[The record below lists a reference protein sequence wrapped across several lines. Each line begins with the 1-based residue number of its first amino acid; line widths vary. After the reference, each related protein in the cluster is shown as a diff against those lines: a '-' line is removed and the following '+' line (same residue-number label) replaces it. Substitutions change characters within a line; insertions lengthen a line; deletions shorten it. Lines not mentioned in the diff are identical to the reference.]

1 MKPVAA
7 LFGRERQRRTLWAA
21 FVLLLPNLLG
31 FLIFTMGP
39 VVVSLGMS
47 FTDWNLARHTSGV
60 IPIRFVW
67 LQNYANM
74 LGFHRDPMSPPTR
87 FAGLWLAGFFALI
100 ALLLATLYALWRLR
114 RPRGLGDSNPSVLY
128 FAGVLVG
135 SCLLVSVLDSAWL
148 GTLAAQPRLG
158 VWWPVLKGAAG
169 ALGLGACARHLWTAH
184 EGGERL
190 RILLLSVAIGLVPAL
205 LVVIARVGRT
215 TFGYWQPNTPWFW
228 LYLYNTAYLMLGLP
242 FGIAGALGMAL
253 VLHRTAEVAGWRRRV
268 ILAGVAIGGGTLAVS
283 LLRAFCPGVS
293 VDFLALLLLLAAV
306 CALGVLFGT
315 TGFRTIFYLPSL
327 TMGVASYILWQKM
340 LNPEAGPI
348 NNFLR
353 WLFDTR
359 PFALLESLLRWW
371 DPSVRPDWQLVP
383 PEWLQSVA
391 WAKPALIFMGL
402 WGAVGSGTM
411 LLYLAALSNIPR
423 ELYEAAD
430 VDGAGRWQ
438 RFWAVTWP
446 QLAPTT
452 FFVVIMGCI
461 GGLQGGFEQARVMTN
476 GGPARS
482 TTTISYYLFTE
493 AFDLSNMGYAC
504 SIAWVLFALVFAL
517 TLINWHFGNQVMNY
531 E

>member
-1 MKPVAA
+1 MSR
-7 LFGRERQRRTLWAA
+7 LSRFFGKERHRKTLWAA
-21 FVLLLPNLLG
+21 LLLLMPNLLG
-31 FLIFTMGP
+31 FLVFTLGP
-39 VVVSLGMS
+39 VLVSLGMS
-47 FTDWNLARHTSGV
+47 FTDWNLARHTSGI
-60 IPIRFVW
+60 IPIEFVGFK
-67 LQNYANM
+67 NYTDM
-74 LGFHRDPMSPPTR
+74 LAFHRHPMSPPTR
-87 FAGLWLAGFFALI
+87 FPGLWLLGFLLLI
-100 ALLLATLYALWRLR
+100 VLLLATLYALWRLR
-114 RPRGLGDSNPSVLY
+114 RPRGLGDSNPGLLY
-128 FAGVLVG
+128 FAAVMVG
-135 SCLLVSVLDSAWL
+135 SCLLVSVIESAGL
-148 GTLAAQPRLG
+148 GTLAAHPRLG
-158 VWWPVLKGAAG
+158 VAWPIARLLVAALS
-169 ALGLGACARHLWTAH
+169 LGGCGWHLWAAH
-184 EGGERL
+184 AGRERL
-190 RILLLSVAIGLVPAL
+190 RILLLSLAILWLPGLLAL
-205 LVVIARVGRT
+205 ITGVGSE
-215 TFGYWQPNTPWFW
+215 TFSYWQPNTPWFW

-242 FGIAGALGMAL
+242 FGIAGALAMAL
-253 VLHRTAEVAGWRRRV
+253 ILHKTAEVSTWRRRNV
-268 ILAGVAIGGGTLAVS
+268 LAGVALVS
-283 LLRAFCPGVS
+283 GILLVSIARVKFPGMS
-293 VDFLALLLLLAAV
+293 VDFQALILLLAVV

-327 TMGVASYILWQKM
+327 TMGVASFILWQKM

-348 NNFLR
+348 NNFLH

-359 PFALLESLLRWW
+359 PFNLLEGFVRWW
-371 DPSVRPDWQLVP
+371 DPSLGPTWQLVP

-430 VDGAGRWQ
+430 VDGASRWQ
-438 RFWAVTWP
+438 RFWNVTWP

-452 FFVVIMGCI
+452 FFNVIMGCI

-504 SIAWVLFALVFAL
+504 AIAWVLFALVFIL
-517 TLINWHFGNQVMNY
+517 TIINWRFGNQVVNY

>member
-1 MKPVAA
+1 MK
-7 LFGRERQRRTLWAA
+7 LLGIFLGRERQRKTLWAA
-21 FVLLLPNLLG
+21 FLLLAPNLLG
-31 FLIFTMGP
+31 FLVFTLGP
-39 VVVSLGMS
+39 VLVSLGMS

-60 IPIRFVW
+60 IPIEFVG
-67 LQNYANM
+67 LKNYADM
-74 LGFHRDPMSPPTR
+74 LGFHRDPLSPPTR
-87 FAGLWLAGFFALI
+87 FAGMWLGGFFALI

-114 RPRGLGDSNPSVLY
+114 RPRGLGDSNPGLAY
-128 FAGVLVG
+128 FAALLAG
-135 SCLLVSVLDSAWL
+135 SCLLASVLESAWL
-148 GTLAAQPRLG
+148 GTLAAHPRLG
-158 VWWPVLKGAAG
+158 LAWPAARG
-169 ALGLGACARHLWTAH
+169 IVAALCLGACLWHLGAAH
-184 EGGERL
+184 EGTERI
-190 RILLLSVAIGLVPAL
+190 RILLLSFALFSLPGLL
-205 LVVIARVGRT
+205 TLIAHVGGQ
-215 TFGYWQPNTPWFW
+215 TFSYWQANTPWFW
-228 LYLYNTAYLMLGLP
+228 TYLYNTVYLMLGLP
-242 FGIAGALGMAL
+242 FGIGGALAMAL
-253 VLHRTAEVAGWRRRV
+253 ILHRTAEVSTWRRR
-268 ILAGVAIGGGTLAVS
+268 IGLAGVALGGGILAAS
-283 LLRAFCPGVS
+283 LLRAACPHAS
-293 VDFLALLLLLAAV
+293 VDFLALVLLLAAV

-327 TMGVASYILWQKM
+327 TMGVASFILWQKM

-348 NNFLR
+348 NDFLR
-353 WLFDTR
+353 WLFGTR
-359 PFALLESLLRWW
+359 PFNLLEVFARWW
-371 DPSVRPDWQLVP
+371 DPSLGPDWRLAP
-383 PEWLQSVA
+383 PEWLQSVT
-391 WAKPALIFMGL
+391 WAKPALMVMGL

-438 RFWAVTWP
+438 RFWSVTWP

-504 SIAWVLFALVFAL
+504 AIAWVLFALVFLL
-517 TLINWHFGNQVMNY
+517 TIINWRFGSQVVNY

>member
-1 MKPVAA
+1 MKPLVTI
-7 LFGRERQRRTLWAA
+7 LGRERQRKTLWAA
-21 FVLLLPNLLG
+21 FVLLMPNLLG
-31 FLIFTMGP
+31 FLVFTLGP
-39 VVVSLGMS
+39 VLVSLGMS

-60 IPIRFVW
+60 IPIRFVGF
-67 LQNYANM
+67 QNYADM
-74 LGFHRDPMSPPTR
+74 LGFRRDPTSPPTQ

-100 ALLLATLYALWRLR
+100 VLLLCTLYALWRLR
-114 RPRGLGDSNPSVLY
+114 RPRGLGDSNPGVLY
-128 FAGVLVG
+128 FAADVVG

-148 GTLAAQPRLG
+148 GMLDAQPRLG
-158 VWWPVLKGAAG
+158 TWWPVLKAGAA
-169 ALGLGACARHLWTAH
+169 ALCLGGCIRHLWAAH
-184 EGGERL
+184 EGRERL
-190 RILLLSVAIGLVPAL
+190 RVLLLSFAILSVPGL
-205 LVVIARVGRT
+205 LVLISHVGQT
-215 TFGYWQPNTPWFW
+215 TFAYWQPNTPWFW

-253 VLHRTAEVAGWRRRV
+253 ILHRTAEVAGWRRRLV
-268 ILAGVAIGGGTLAVS
+268 LAGAAIGGGILAVS
-283 LLRAFCPGVS
+283 ILRAFCPGVS
-293 VDFLALLLLLAAV
+293 VDFLALLLLLSVV
-306 CALGVLFGT
+306 CALGVLFST

-353 WLFDTR
+353 WLFDTG
-359 PFALLESLLRWW
+359 PFSLVESFLRWW
-371 DPSVRPDWQLVP
+371 DPSLGPGWQLAP
-383 PEWLQSVA
+383 PEWLQSVT
-391 WAKPALIFMGL
+391 WAKPALIVMGL

-411 LLYLAALSNIPR
+411 LLYLAALSNVPR

-430 VDGAGRWQ
+430 VDGASRWQ
-438 RFWAVTWP
+438 RFWNVTWP

-504 SIAWVLFALVFAL
+504 SIAWVLFALVFLL
-517 TLINWHFGNQVMNY
+517 TLINWRFGNQVINY